1 MLWNHA
7 LLVGLLFLIKTSAAS
22 DDKHVPDGCLHGESK
37 ELEEPKTDCPVSQ
50 GEGQTILASLLD
62 GSLIAINKRT
72 GTTKWKLMDE
82 PVVKSPYDPMKPI
95 LPAFL
100 PDPKDGALY
109 MMGGSRED
117 PLKKLP
123 FTIPELVAASPSRS
137 TDGILYSGKK
147 IDTWLSVNSV
157 TGAKQGSLSYEG
169 CLQGEKDMCP
179 VMEPGTILIGR
190 TEYNIMMFDTRTK
203 DRKWNITYYDY
214 SSNLGGID
222 VSKDYDL
229 AHFTDSSTGSLISLD
244 KNTGSVMWE
253 TQFSSPVVAMYQ
265 LASDSIASIPFTSVS
280 IETLDNLMQQFQSP
294 ERRSMIGETKL
305 FPTLYV
311 GEHEHG
317 LFAVPS
323 LVDEQTMM
331 ISPAQ
336 NGHLLI
342 EGPRNVDVPS
352 EMDIEVTTGKVGGN
366 PKSGNPFSQQQIP
379 KDKSSVLLFD
389 NITDPKPG
397 RLSRWTTRTRE
408 TFNNIVPP
416 RQGRNS
422 KARNNW
428 SVILGYY
435 QIPEY
440 PTVALSSNVAPF
452 QLTTSQT
459 MFPFQVHEVKVIE
472 GPDTSDR
479 NETSDQTAPVN
490 LSYNHKELMKG
501 ITNIKQFNTT
511 FIFSTEIVSFLNNQ
525 ILPFSALT
533 VQEIENKE
541 MKLAFIVF
549 ILTVIWFIRFVKY
562 QFKMWEKGFGRTSNS
577 GSNSMSKGSV
587 GSASNYEITAS
598 PVELDD
604 GTIKVGNISFDPL
617 SILGKGCEGTFV
629 YKGKFDNRDVAVK
642 RVLAACFSI
651 ADREVE
657 LLRESDEHPNVVRYF
672 CMEQCRQFRYIA
684 LELCVAT
691 LQDYV
696 EGRYSEVKLDISA
709 VFRQSVQGL
718 AHLHALDIAHRDIKP
733 QNVLISTP
741 GKKGDVRAMISDFGL
756 CKKLKVGRMSFSRR
770 SGVAGTEGWIAP
782 EMLLGHRSTTC
793 MVDIFSMGCVYF
805 YLLTNGKHPFG
816 ENFHRQAN
824 ILSGKANMDLLD
836 REKQN
841 LDVTL
846 IEKMVSFEPND
857 RPPALA
863 LLKHPVFWVKDK
875 ILTFLQDVS
884 DRVDKE
890 EDNSFVL
897 NTIERYGNL
906 VTKGDWQEQLDPAVR
921 NDLRKHRTYKG
932 KSVRDLLRAIRN
944 KKHHYRELTDE
955 AKLLYGKMPGEFAD
969 YWKRRFPRLLTH
981 SYNAM
986 QCVKYENNFTNYYHK
1001 DYDYVPL
1008 PEELILEERKV
1019 CIASEDVVTRV
1030 RQDGLVISKPDLSEA
1045 DADLFSPK
1053 FLDKQ
1058 EPHRNHGFVATGK
1071 PDSLVSNWSQ
1081 LDSGNNSR
1089 LEDLC
1094 VKDNMLPCERDPSSE
1109 EAEDEDAPMY
1119 PVEGETKSQVVENIQ
1134 VIKEKETQQEVP
1146 ESICPPPHTRL
1157 PASNTEEE
1165 TNLCD
1170 KDVIESTPCDKE
1182 NLNPVIPD
1190 ESEAKTT
1197 GKKNKK
1203 RRKHQKKNR
1212 VESPGNQEDT

>member
-1 MLWNHA
+1 MRYYVLSLGLILLIHA
-7 LLVGLLFLIKTSAAS
+7 AAAS
-22 DDKHVPDGCLHGESK
+22 EEKQVPDGCLHGDSKGVEES
-37 ELEEPKTDCPVSQ
+37 KTDCPVSQ

-147 IDTWLSVNSV
+147 IDTWLSVNSL
-157 TGAKQGSLSYEG
+157 TGARQGSLSYEG
-169 CLQGEKDMCP
+169 CLQGDKDMCP
-179 VMEPGTILIGR
+179 VMDPGTILIGR

-244 KNTGSVMWE
+244 KNTGSVQWE

-280 IETLDNLMQQFQSP
+280 IETLDNLMTQFQSP

-342 EGPRNVDVPS
+342 EGPRNVDVPP
-352 EMDIEVTTGKVGGN
+352 EIDIEVTDGKAGSSS
-366 PKSGNPFSQQQIP
+366 KSGHPLYNQQQIP
-379 KDKSSVLLFD
+379 KDKSSVLLFE
-389 NITDPKPG
+389 NITEPVPG
-397 RLSRWTTRTRE
+397 HLSTWTTRTRKSLSK
-408 TFNNIVPP
+408 IMPP
-416 RQGRNS
+416 RQGRTS

-435 QIPEY
+435 QVPEY
-440 PTVALSSNVAPF
+440 PTVALSSSVAPF

-459 MFPFQVHEVKVIE
+459 MFPFQVNEVKVIE
-472 GPDTSDR
+472 GPDTSER
-479 NETSDQTAPVN
+479 NDTGDDSMQVN
-490 LSYNHKELMKG
+490 DSYNHQELMKG
-501 ITNIKQFNTT
+501 ISNIKQFNTT
-511 FIFSTEIVSFLNNQ
+511 FIFSTEIVAFLNNQ

-533 VQEIENKE
+533 VQEIQNKE

-587 GSASNYEITAS
+587 GSVSNYEITAS

-617 SILGKGCEGTFV
+617 NILGKGCEGTFV

-696 EGRYSEVKLDISA
+696 EGRYSDIKLDITT
-709 VFRQSVQGL
+709 VFRQAVQGL

-841 LDVTL
+841 VDVTL

-875 ILTFLQDVS
+875 VLTFLQDVS

-897 NTIERYGNL
+897 NTIERYGGL

-921 NDLRKHRTYKG
+921 ADLRKHRTYKG

-944 KKHHYRELTDE
+944 KKHHYRELTEE
-955 AKLLYGKMPGEFAD
+955 AKLLYGKMPGEFTD
-969 YWKRRFPRLLTH
+969 YWTRRFPRLLSH

-986 QCVKYENNFTNYYHK
+986 QCVKYENNFTKYYHK
-1001 DYDYVPL
+1001 DYDYVP
-1008 PEELILEERKV
+1008 
-1019 CIASEDVVTRV
+1019 TRV
-1030 RQDGLVISKPDLSEA
+1030 RPDGIVVTKSDLSHA
-1045 DADLFSPK
+1045 DADIFSPK
-1053 FLDKQ
+1053 FLETQTSPEKQ
-1058 EPHRNHGFVATGK
+1058 GLIDSEQ
-1071 PDSLVSNWSQ
+1071 PDSIVSTWSQ
-1081 LDSGNNSR
+1081 LDSGTNTR

-1094 VKDNMLPCERDPSSE
+1094 VAEPMHLCERDPDSS
-1109 EAEDEDAPMY
+1109 
-1119 PVEGETKSQVVENIQ
+1119 PVGVVEEDNDHLAGD
-1134 VIKEKETQQEVP
+1134 VV
-1146 ESICPPPHTRL
+1146 CPAPADNRL
-1157 PASNTEEE
+1157 PADNILEE

-1170 KDVIESTPCDKE
+1170 NEEIESTPCDKE
-1182 NLNPVIPD
+1182 NLNPVIVEECEP
-1190 ESEAKTT
+1190 K
-1197 GKKNKK
+1197 KKNKK
-1203 RRKHQKKNR
+1203 RRKHQKKTR
-1212 VESPGNQEDT
+1212 LESPGAEEDT

>member
-1 MLWNHA
+1 MWNRIFY
-7 LLVGLLFLIKTSAAS
+7 LGLIFLIKTSAAS
-22 DDKHVPDGCLHGESK
+22 DEKHVPEGCLHGDTK
-37 ELEEPKTDCPVSQ
+37 AIEEPKTDCPVSQ
-50 GEGQTILASLLD
+50 GDGQTILASLLD

-147 IDTWLSVNSV
+147 IDTWLSVNTV

-169 CLQGEKDMCP
+169 CLQGEEDMCP
-179 VMEPGTILIGR
+179 VMAPGTILIGR

-229 AHFTDSSTGSLISLD
+229 AHFTDSSTGALISLD
-244 KNTGSVMWE
+244 KNTGSVLWE

-280 IETLDNLMQQFQSP
+280 IETLDNLMLQFQSP

-352 EMDIEVTTGKVGGN
+352 EIDIEVTTGKVGTN
-366 PKSGNPFSQQQIP
+366 SKYGNPFNQHQIP
-379 KDKSSVLLFD
+379 KDKSSVLLF
-389 NITDPKPG
+389 
-397 RLSRWTTRTRE
+397 
-408 TFNNIVPP
+408 
-416 RQGRNS
+416 
-422 KARNNW
+422 
-428 SVILGYY
+428 GYY
-435 QIPEY
+435 QVPEY
-440 PTVALSSNVAPF
+440 PTIALSSNMAPF

-472 GPDTSDR
+472 GPEISDR
-479 NETSDQTAPVN
+479 NDTNDPTAQLN
-490 LSYNHKELMKG
+490 LPYNHKELMKG
-501 ITNIKQFNTT
+501 IKNIKQLNTT
-511 FIFSTEIVSFLNNQ
+511 FIFSTEIVSFINYQ

-541 MKLAFIVF
+541 MKLGFIVF
-549 ILTVIWFIRFVKY
+549 ILTVIWFIRFVKH

-587 GSASNYEITAS
+587 GSVSNYEITAT

-696 EGRYSEVKLDISA
+696 EGRYSEIKLDIA
-709 VFRQSVQGL
+709 VIFRQSVQGL

-824 ILSGKANMDLLD
+824 ILSGKANLELLD

-841 LDVTL
+841 SDVTL
-846 IEKMVSFEPND
+846 IEKMISFEPND

-897 NTIERYGNL
+897 NTIERCGNL
-906 VTKGDWQEQLDPAVR
+906 VTKGDWQEQLDPAVK

-944 KKHHYRELTDE
+944 KKHHYRELTDD
-955 AKLLYGKMPGEFAD
+955 AKLLYGKMPGEFSD
-969 YWKRRFPRLLTH
+969 YWTKRFPRLVTH

-986 QCVKYENNFTNYYHK
+986 QCVKYENNFTKYYHK
-1001 DYDYVPL
+1001 DYDYVP
-1008 PEELILEERKV
+1008 
-1019 CIASEDVVTRV
+1019 TRV
-1030 RQDGLVISKPDLSEA
+1030 RHDGLVVSKPDLSEA
-1045 DADLFSPK
+1045 DADIFSPK
-1053 FLDKQ
+1053 FLDRGETKNNT
-1058 EPHRNHGFVATGK
+1058 EFVATGK
-1071 PDSLVSNWSQ
+1071 QDSLVSNWSQ

-1094 VKDNMLPCERDPSSE
+1094 IKDNMLPCERDPSSE
-1109 EAEDEDAPMY
+1109 EGDAEETPMY
-1119 PVEGETKSQVVENIQ
+1119 PVEGEIKSHVAVSIAVV
-1134 VIKEKETQQEVP
+1134 KEKDTKLEVQ
-1146 ESICPPPHTRL
+1146 ESICPSPKTKL
-1157 PASNTEEE
+1157 PARNYIEE
-1165 TNLCD
+1165 THLCD
-1170 KDVIESTPCDKE
+1170 KEIIESTPCDKE
-1182 NLNPVIPD
+1182 NLNPIIPD

-1212 VESPGNQEDT
+1212 VESPGTQEDT

>member
-1 MLWNHA
+1 MQIKLFF
-7 LLVGLLFLIKTSAAS
+7 FLIVILFQASAAS
-22 DDKHVPDGCLHGESK
+22 DERHVPEGCLHGDSKSIEES
-37 ELEEPKTDCPVSQ
+37 KTDCPVSQ

-62 GSLIAINKRT
+62 GSLIAINKHT

-137 TDGILYSGKK
+137 NDGILYSGKK
-147 IDTWLSVNSV
+147 IDTWLSVNTV
-157 TGAKQGSLSYEG
+157 TGARQGSLSYEG
-169 CLQGEKDMCP
+169 CLQGEGDMCP

-190 TEYNIMMFDTRTK
+190 TEYNIMMYDTRTK

-244 KNTGSVMWE
+244 KNSGSVQWE

-331 ISPAQ
+331 ISPAK

-342 EGPRNVDVPS
+342 EGPRNVDVPP
-352 EMDIEVTTGKVGGN
+352 EIDIDVKTGKGGSKQK
-366 PKSGNPFSQQQIP
+366 PGTPFSQQQIP
-379 KDKSSVLLFD
+379 KDKSSVLLF
-389 NITDPKPG
+389 
-397 RLSRWTTRTRE
+397 
-408 TFNNIVPP
+408 
-416 RQGRNS
+416 
-422 KARNNW
+422 
-428 SVILGYY
+428 GYY
-435 QIPEY
+435 QVPEY
-440 PTVALSSNVAPF
+440 PTVALSSNIAPF

-459 MFPFQVHEVKVIE
+459 MFPFHVHEVKVIE
-472 GPDTSDR
+472 SPSSMEK
-479 NETSDQTAPVN
+479 NETADQESKTN
-490 LSYNHKELMKG
+490 QSYDHKELMQGLK
-501 ITNIKQFNTT
+501 NIKQLNTT
-511 FIFSTEIVSFLNNQ
+511 FIFSTEIVSFIHRQ
-525 ILPFSALT
+525 ILPFSAVT

-541 MKLAFIVF
+541 MKLGFLIF
-549 ILTVIWFIRFVKY
+549 ILTVIWFIRFVKH
-562 QFKMWEKGFGRTSNS
+562 QFKMWEKGLGRTSNPS
-577 GSNSMSKGSV
+577 SNSVSTGSM
-587 GSASNYEITAS
+587 GSTSNYEITAS
-598 PVELDD
+598 PIELED
-604 GTIKVGNISFDPL
+604 GTIKVGNITFNPL
-617 SILGKGCEGTFV
+617 NVLGKGCEGTFV

-696 EGRYSEVKLDISA
+696 EGRYSDIKLDITV
-709 VFRQSVQGL
+709 VFKQAVQGL

-733 QNVLISTP
+733 QNVLISMP

-824 ILSGKANMDLLD
+824 ILSGKSNLELLD
-836 REKQN
+836 KENQN
-841 LDVTL
+841 LVVSL

-875 ILTFLQDVS
+875 ILSFLQDVS

-897 NTIERYGNL
+897 NTIERNGNL
-906 VTKGDWQEQLDPAVR
+906 VTKGDWQEQLDPAVK

-944 KKHHYRELTDE
+944 KKHHYRELTEE
-955 AKLLYGKMPGEFAD
+955 AKLMYGKMPGEFSD
-969 YWKRRFPRLLTH
+969 YWTKRFPRLLPH

-986 QCVKYENNFTNYYHK
+986 QCVKYENNFTKYYHK

-1008 PEELILEERKV
+1008 QEENTRDNQKQEKSSKEMETWVRKDCPV
-1019 CIASEDVVTRV
+1019 AKRSEMKEV
-1030 RQDGLVISKPDLSEA
+1030 
-1045 DADLFSPK
+1045 DADIFSPK
-1053 FLDKQ
+1053 FLDRVPPLEESRQ
-1058 EPHRNHGFVATGK
+1058 
-1071 PDSLVSNWSQ
+1071 DSIVSNWSQ
-1081 LDSGNNSR
+1081 LDSGVNSR
-1089 LEDLC
+1089 LEELC
-1094 VKDNMLPCERDPSSE
+1094 PKESMMPCQRNP
-1109 EAEDEDAPMY
+1109 
-1119 PVEGETKSQVVENIQ
+1119 N
-1134 VIKEKETQQEVP
+1134 
-1146 ESICPPPHTRL
+1146 
-1157 PASNTEEE
+1157 EEE
-1165 TNLCD
+1165 TETVSEQTEYQEVKTVD
-1170 KDVIESTPCDKE
+1170 TVIESTTKVEVNEAQITSPTTNLPVRNLVEESNLCDSDDIVTSPCDKE
-1182 NLNPVIPD
+1182 NLNPEGKEETETKP
-1190 ESEAKTT
+1190 A

-1212 VESPGNQEDT
+1212 VESPNKEEDT

>member
-379 KDKSSVLLFD
+379 KDKSSVLLF
-389 NITDPKPG
+389 
-397 RLSRWTTRTRE
+397 
-408 TFNNIVPP
+408 
-416 RQGRNS
+416 
-422 KARNNW
+422 
-428 SVILGYY
+428 GYY
-435 QIPEY
+435 QVPEY